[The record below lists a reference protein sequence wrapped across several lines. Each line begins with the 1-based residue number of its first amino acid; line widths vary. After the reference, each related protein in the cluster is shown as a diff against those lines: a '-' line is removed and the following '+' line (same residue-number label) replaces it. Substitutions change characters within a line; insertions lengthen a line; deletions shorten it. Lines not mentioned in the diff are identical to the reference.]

1 MSKNVKLSAAAIKK
15 TSPQGV
21 FIYATADPSILESE
35 TAVEDI
41 VAETTGAMTAYV
53 CASCDTHITAS
64 TQGSPF
70 CINCGSHS
78 LVATADAPATIE
90 ASTVLAGIACHNCN
104 TTHAITAHVI
114 TACNNSIHCSS
125 CGEHLQ
131 IHASAETFD
140 EVPPV
145 EMNATELPQEI
156 TAGDEVPEELAA
168 SEDSLDNMLPSQD
181 EVKAATDEQPLE
193 LVDTQ
198 VQATPEMSE
207 EEIPLDATM
216 SEEDDV
222 STDELPEP
230 ISAEASDEEMVS
242 DGGTAE
248 ELVAAPDAGM
258 ELEAGKKGLAP
269 VTKHDEFEGVK
280 DDRGSILA
288 DALGVDDTTKEL
300 TFSLVSN
307 RLVASKG
314 HVSVFSLRAADAGSN
329 ADIMNTATF
338 SKAVLHHVSA
348 KGLRAG
354 LTQMGFKP
362 VRVPVVT
369 KQEITASIASV
380 RKDFQVKEQAV
391 KASMEDC
398 FAIAAVGLSR
408 GAFKGY
414 ENPLRAA
421 FEVEL
426 STQGVRNPKKIA
438 AALFDKYGVQFTKS
452 LVELSAKLSKMTV
465 EARKDTADMLDMTR
479 EVVTAEVA
487 ETEEDTNMQNYTPIE
502 ARLAVTASM
511 LRTGKGQVV
520 TASSVLDK
528 ANSILSGNQ
537 PLNFF

>member
-21 FIYATADPSILESE
+21 FIYATADPAILDSE
-35 TAVEDI
+35 NAVEDI

-78 LVATADAPATIE
+78 LVATAEAPATID
-90 ASTVLAGIACHNCN
+90 ASTILAGVDCHNCN

-114 TACNNSIHCSS
+114 TACKNSIHCSS

-131 IHASAETFD
+131 IHANTD
-140 EVPPV
+140 EFQEAPTTEVQAQ
-145 EMNATELPQEI
+145 EMPEAEI
-156 TAGDEVPEELAA
+156 TATEDSMDQMLPTAGEELPGAEA
-168 SEDSLDNMLPSQD
+168 PVE
-181 EVKAATDEQPLE
+181 AATDEQPLE

-198 VQATPEMSE
+198 VQAETSE
-207 EEIPLDATM
+207 DEIPLDATL

-222 STDELPEP
+222 SAEPLPEP
-230 ISAEASDEEMVS
+230 ISAEAADEEMVS
-242 DGGTAE
+242 DGGVAE
-248 ELVAAPDAGM
+248 ELVAAPDMGM

-269 VTKHDEFEGVK
+269 ITKHDEMEGVK

-288 DALGVDDTTKEL
+288 DALNVDDTAKEL
-300 TFSLVSN
+300 SFSLVSN

-314 HVSVFSLRAADAGSN
+314 HVSVFSLTASDAGAN

-354 LTQMGFKP
+354 LADLGFKP

-380 RKDFQVKEQAV
+380 RKDFQAKEQAV

-421 FEVEL
+421 FETEL
-426 STQGVRNPKKIA
+426 SMQGVRNPKKIA
-438 AALFDKYGVQFTKS
+438 ASLFDKYGVQFSKN

-487 ETEEDTNMQNYTPIE
+487 ETEEENAVQTTPIE
-502 ARLAVTASM
+502 ARLSVTASM
-511 LRTGKGQVV
+511 LRPGKGQVV
-520 TASSVLDK
+520 IASSVLDK

>member
-21 FIYATADPSILESE
+21 FIYATADPAVLDSENAVEEISAE
-35 TAVEDI
+35 TA
-41 VAETTGAMTAYV
+41 GSMTAYV
-53 CASCDTHITAS
+53 CAACDTHITAS
-64 TQGSPF
+64 AEGSPF

-78 LVATADAPATIE
+78 LVATADTPVTLE
-90 ASTVLAGIACHNCN
+90 ASAVLAGVICHNCN

-131 IHASAETFD
+131 IHASAD
-140 EVPPV
+140 EFQEPAVTEVQAQEEVMP
-145 EMNATELPQEI
+145 EAELTATE
-156 TAGDEVPEELAA
+156 
-168 SEDSLDNMLPSQD
+168 DSMDQMLPT
-181 EVKAATDEQPLE
+181 EAEEPVVEAATDEQPLE

-198 VQATPEMSE
+198 VQAETSE
-207 EEIPLDATM
+207 DEITLDATM

-222 STDELPEP
+222 SGEPLPEP
-230 ISAEASDEEMVS
+230 ISAEAAEGEMVS
-242 DGGTAE
+242 DGGVAE
-248 ELVAAPDAGM
+248 ELVAAPEMDV

-269 VTKHDEFEGVK
+269 ITKHDEMEGVK

-288 DALGVDDTTKEL
+288 DALGVDDTAKEL

-314 HVSVFSLRAADAGSN
+314 HVSVFSLKASDAGDN
-329 ADIMNTATF
+329 ADIMATQTF
-338 SKAVLHHVSA
+338 SKAAMHHVSA

-354 LTQMGFKP
+354 LAELGFKP

-369 KQEITASIASV
+369 KQEITSSIASV
-380 RKDFQVKEQAV
+380 RKDFQAKEQAI

-421 FEVEL
+421 FESEL
-426 STQGVRNPKKIA
+426 ALQGVRNPKKIA
-438 AALFDKYGVQFTKS
+438 ASLFDKYGVQFSKN

-487 ETEEDTNMQNYTPIE
+487 ETEEEDAVQTTPIE
-502 ARLAVTASM
+502 ARLAVTAS
-511 LRTGKGQVV
+511 LVRASKGQPVI
-520 TASSVLDK
+520 ASSVLDK
-528 ANSILSGNQ
+528 ANSILSGKQ

>member
-15 TSPQGV
+15 TSPKGV
-21 FIYATADPSILESE
+21 FIYATADPAILDSE
-35 TAVEDI
+35 NATEEI

-64 TQGSPF
+64 THGSPF

-78 LVATADAPATIE
+78 LVASTEEPATIN
-90 ASTVLAGIACHNCN
+90 ASTILAGVACHNCG
-104 TTHAITAHVI
+104 TTHVITAHVI

-131 IHASAETFD
+131 IHASTDEFGGETPEAEITAQEEMPEAEITATED
-140 EVPPV
+140 SMDQMLPAAEEELPATEAPPV
-145 EMNATELPQEI
+145 E
-156 TAGDEVPEELAA
+156 
-168 SEDSLDNMLPSQD
+168 
-181 EVKAATDEQPLE
+181 AATDEQPLE

-198 VQATPEMSE
+198 VEAEMSE
-207 EEIPLDATM
+207 EEIPLDATL

-222 STDELPEP
+222 SAEPLPEP
-230 ISAEASDEEMVS
+230 ISAEADEMVS
-242 DGGTAE
+242 DGGVAE
-248 ELVAAPDAGM
+248 ELVAAPDTGM

-269 VTKHDEFEGVK
+269 ITKHDDLEGVK

-288 DALGVDDTTKEL
+288 DALGVDDTAKDL

-314 HVSVFSLRAADAGSN
+314 HVSVFSLRAADAGAN
-329 ADIMNTATF
+329 ADILATPTF
-338 SKAVLHHVSA
+338 SKAALHHVSA

-354 LTQMGFKP
+354 LADLGFKP

-380 RKDFQVKEQAV
+380 RKDFQDKEKQV

-421 FEVEL
+421 FETEL
-426 STQGVRNPKKIA
+426 SMQGVRNPKKIA
-438 AALFDKYGVQFTKS
+438 ASLFDKYGVQFSKN
-452 LVELSAKLSKMTV
+452 LVELSAKLSKMTA

-487 ETEEDTNMQNYTPIE
+487 ETEEENTVKSAPIE
-502 ARLAVTASM
+502 ARLSMTASL
-511 LRTGKGQVV
+511 LRTGKNQAV

>member
-21 FIYATADPSILESE
+21 FIYATADPSILDSE
-35 TAVEDI
+35 NAVEDI
-41 VAETTGAMTAYV
+41 VAETAGAMTAYV

-78 LVATADAPATIE
+78 LVATTDEPATIE

-145 EMNATELPQEI
+145 EMTAQEMPEEMPEEEL
-156 TAGDEVPEELAA
+156 TAG
-168 SEDSLDNMLPSQD
+168 EDPLDQMLPSAD
-181 EVKAATDEQPLE
+181 EVQAAMDEQPLE

-198 VQATPEMSE
+198 VEAAPEMSE
-207 EEIPLDATM
+207 DEISLDATM

-222 STDELPEP
+222 STEELPEP
-230 ISAEASDEEMVS
+230 ISAEATDEEMVS
-242 DGGTAE
+242 DGGVAE
-248 ELVAAPDAGM
+248 ELVAAPDDGM

-288 DALGVDDTTKEL
+288 DALGVDDTSSNL

-314 HVSVFSLRAADAGSN
+314 HVSVFSLRASDAGAN

-354 LTQMGFKP
+354 LTQLGFKP

-380 RKDFQVKEQAV
+380 RKDFQDKEKAV

-408 GAFKGY
+408 GSFKGY

-438 AALFDKYGVQFTKS
+438 AALFDKYGVQFTQS

-465 EARKDTADMLDMTR
+465 EARKDTADMLKMTR
-479 EVVTAEVA
+479 EVVTAEVD
-487 ETEEDTNMQNYTPIE
+487 ETEEDTNMQNSTPIE

>member
-21 FIYATADPSILESE
+21 FIYATADPSILDSDNPVEEIAAE
-35 TAVEDI
+35 TA
-41 VAETTGAMTAYV
+41 GAMTAYV
-53 CASCDTHITAS
+53 CAACDTHITAS
-64 TQGSPF
+64 TEGSPF

-78 LVATADAPATIE
+78 LSATTDEPATIE
-90 ASTVLAGIACHNCN
+90 ATAILAAISCHSCG
-104 TTHAITAHVI
+104 THHAITANVI
-114 TACNNSIHCSS
+114 TACKSNIHCSS

-131 IHASAETFD
+131 IHATAETFENIPD
-140 EVPPV
+140 IAAPTEEVTAAEDTLDQALPV
-145 EMNATELPQEI
+145 MAESMEELPLD
-156 TAGDEVPEELAA
+156 AAEE
-168 SEDSLDNMLPSQD
+168 
-181 EVKAATDEQPLE
+181 PLE

-198 VQATPEMSE
+198 VEAAPE
-207 EEIPLDATM
+207 EELSLDATL

-222 STDELPEP
+222 SAESLPEP
-230 ISAEASDEEMVS
+230 ISAEVAEEEMVS
-242 DGGTAE
+242 DGGVAE
-248 ELVAAPDAGM
+248 ELVAAP
-258 ELEAGKKGLAP
+258 ELEIEAGKKGLAP
-269 VTKHDEFEGVK
+269 VTKHEEFEGVQ

-288 DALGVDDTTKEL
+288 DALGVDDTDKEL
-300 TFSLVSN
+300 TFSLVSS

-314 HVSVFSLRAADAGSN
+314 HVSVFSLRASDAGAN
-329 ADIMNTATF
+329 ADILGNPSF
-338 SKAVLHHVSA
+338 SKAVLHTVTS

-354 LTQMGFKP
+354 LSQFGFKP

-369 KQEITASIASV
+369 KQEITASIDTV
-380 RKDFQVKEQAV
+380 RKDFKTKEAAV

-421 FEVEL
+421 FETEL
-426 STQGVRNPKKIA
+426 SMQGVRNPKKIA
-438 AALFDKYGVQFTKS
+438 ASLFDKYGVQFTKS
-452 LVELSAKLSKMTV
+452 LVELSAKLSKMTA

-479 EVVTAEVA
+479 EVNAEVV
-487 ETEEDTNMQNYTPIE
+487 ETEEDLNTQNSTPIE
-502 ARLAVTASM
+502 ARLAVTASL
-511 LRTGKGQVV
+511 LRAGKGQTV

>member
-15 TSPQGV
+15 TSPKGV
-21 FIYATADPSILESE
+21 FIYATADPSILDSE

-41 VAETTGAMTAYV
+41 VAETDGAMTAYV
-53 CASCDTHITAS
+53 CAACDTHITAS
-64 TQGSPF
+64 AQGSPF

-78 LVATADAPATIE
+78 LVATTDEPATIE
-90 ASTVLAGIACHNCN
+90 ASTILAGVTCHNCN
-104 TTHAITAHVI
+104 TTHAITAHVV
-114 TACNNSIHCSS
+114 TACSNSIHCSS

-131 IHASAETFD
+131 IHAGMEELEEVQAEAMPEVDLSAGEDSMDQMLPAPEEVAEET
-140 EVPPV
+140 PPV
-145 EMNATELPQEI
+145 E
-156 TAGDEVPEELAA
+156 AA
-168 SEDSLDNMLPSQD
+168 M
-181 EVKAATDEQPLE
+181 DEQPLE

-198 VQATPEMSE
+198 VQAEVPE
-207 EEIPLDATM
+207 EEIPLDATL

-222 STDELPEP
+222 SAEPMPEP
-230 ISAEASDEEMVS
+230 IAAEADEMVS
-242 DGGTAE
+242 DGGVAE
-248 ELVAAPDAGM
+248 ELVAAPDMGLD
-258 ELEAGKKGLAP
+258 LEAGNKGLAP
-269 VTKHDEFEGVK
+269 VTKHDEMEGVK

-288 DALGVDDTTKEL
+288 DALGVDDTAKDL

-314 HVSVFSLRAADAGSN
+314 HVSVFSLRAPDAGKN
-329 ADIMNTATF
+329 ADLIGNPTF
-338 SKAVLHHVSA
+338 SRAVLHHVTS

-354 LTQMGFKP
+354 LTEMGFKP
-362 VRVPVVT
+362 IRVPVVT

-380 RKDFQVKEQAV
+380 RKDFQEKETAV

-421 FEVEL
+421 FETEL
-426 STQGVRNPKKIA
+426 SMQGVRNPKKIA
-438 AALFDKYGVQFTKS
+438 ASLFDKYGVQFSKN

-465 EARKDTADMLDMTR
+465 EARKDTADMLNMTR
-479 EVVTAEVA
+479 EVVTAEAA
-487 ETEEDTNMQNYTPIE
+487 EAEEETPAQSAPIE
-502 ARLAVTASM
+502 ARLSMTASL
-511 LRTGKGQVV
+511 LRTGTKTKVV
-520 TASSVLDK
+520 AASSVLDK